1 MKKTVQRISKCK
13 VFWGM
18 LALVFVLGA
27 GLFSENLAIVS
38 HAESAAKVTASSAKI
53 RKTADSSSEVIGSAA
68 KDKAISIKSQ
78 TKGADGYTWYEVY
91 VDANTL
97 GYIRSDLVSI
107 TDGSTPPS
115 SSGTTTTTT
124 TTTTATPAP
133 VVNETPVEVTAV
145 EPLSATVTGG
155 QSVRVRSNASTT
167 SQIVTTAE
175 NGMALTVTGQA
186 TGTDG
191 KTWYQISFISNSVEV
206 TGFIRSDYVALSGEL
221 QAPVEEQPVEEQPTD
236 EQPAEDTQT
245 TSKDWDTQMQGD
257 AWYLLDMAGQ
267 KQYKIEDL
275 FNSLNQITEINAQY
289 ETNQKK
295 ISSQKAVIIILVI
308 LLVAAVAA
316 VTLLIFKIK
325 DMNDASYFSG
335 VEEETVRRRRVDRRG
350 EKILYQYRWKIR
362 CAGSDTAQKSG
373 SIRHSD
379 DLSITWSDFERQP
392 WFLYRKISYMEQ
404 LRARRGRRFSC
415 LRIHSW
421 KYKAAAEKMVEVLR
435 ANGASKVV
443 FMDLTRDDM
452 AEAVADAF
460 RYGKIILAA
469 ASYDAWVFPPMEDFL
484 HRLAHKNLQKRTFG
498 LIENGSWAPCAAKGM
513 KGILEGMKEVNV
525 CENVV
530 SIKSTMKDTD
540 VAKMEELAKEILA

>member
-115 SSGTTTTTT
+115 SSVKTTTTNTTT

-335 VEEETVRRRRVDRRG
+335 VEEETARRRRVDRPQGGRPQNGRPAPQGGRPQGGRPQGSQKVMHEVGAERRPASRPTGQGTRPDGRPAPQG
-350 EKILYQYRWKIR
+350 ERPIGQTVRPAAPQERRPAPQGGRPVTPGQGRPAPQGGRPTAPQSERPAPQAGRPVARPTKPVPQSEGNQNPGWK
-362 CAGSDTAQKSG
+362 SKNFM
-373 SIRHSD
+373 SD
-379 DLSITWSDFERQP
+379 DDEFEFE
-392 WFLYRKISYMEQ
+392 FLNWD
-404 LRARRGRRFSC
+404 G
-415 LRIHSW
+415 
-421 KYKAAAEKMVEVLR
+421 
-435 ANGASKVV
+435 
-443 FMDLTRDDM
+443 D
-452 AEAVADAF
+452 
-460 RYGKIILAA
+460 
-469 ASYDAWVFPPMEDFL
+469 ED
-484 HRLAHKNLQKRTFG
+484 Q
-498 LIENGSWAPCAAKGM
+498 
-513 KGILEGMKEVNV
+513 
-525 CENVV
+525 
-530 SIKSTMKDTD
+530 
-540 VAKMEELAKEILA
+540 

>member
-115 SSGTTTTTT
+115 SSGTTT

-335 VEEETVRRRRVDRRG
+335 VEEETARRRRVDRPQGGRPQNGRPAPQGGRPQGGRPQGSQKVMHEVGAERRPASRPTGQGTRPDGRPAPQGERPIGQTVRPAAPQERRPAPRG
-350 EKILYQYRWKIR
+350 GRPVTPGQGRPAPQGGRPTAPQSERPAQQAGRPVARPTKPVPQSEGNQNPGWK
-362 CAGSDTAQKSG
+362 SKNFM
-373 SIRHSD
+373 SD
-379 DLSITWSDFERQP
+379 DDEFEFE
-392 WFLYRKISYMEQ
+392 FLNWD
-404 LRARRGRRFSC
+404 G
-415 LRIHSW
+415 
-421 KYKAAAEKMVEVLR
+421 
-435 ANGASKVV
+435 
-443 FMDLTRDDM
+443 D
-452 AEAVADAF
+452 
-460 RYGKIILAA
+460 
-469 ASYDAWVFPPMEDFL
+469 ED
-484 HRLAHKNLQKRTFG
+484 Q
-498 LIENGSWAPCAAKGM
+498 
-513 KGILEGMKEVNV
+513 
-525 CENVV
+525 
-530 SIKSTMKDTD
+530 
-540 VAKMEELAKEILA
+540 

>member
-267 KQYKIEDL
+267 KQYKIDDL

-289 ETNQKK
+289 ETNQKR

-308 LLVAAVAA
+308 LLVAAVAT

-325 DMNDASYFSG
+325 DMNDASYFSD
-335 VEEETVRRRRVDRRG
+335 VEEETARRRRVDRPQGGRPQNGRPAPQGGRPQGSQKVMHEVGAERRPASRPTGQGTRPDGRPAPQG
-350 EKILYQYRWKIR
+350 ERPIGQTVRPAAPQERRPAPQGGRPVTPGQGRPAPQGGRPTAPQSERPAPQAGRPVARPTKPVPQSEGNQNPGWK
-362 CAGSDTAQKSG
+362 SKNFM
-373 SIRHSD
+373 SD
-379 DLSITWSDFERQP
+379 DDEFEFE
-392 WFLYRKISYMEQ
+392 FLNWD
-404 LRARRGRRFSC
+404 G
-415 LRIHSW
+415 
-421 KYKAAAEKMVEVLR
+421 
-435 ANGASKVV
+435 
-443 FMDLTRDDM
+443 D
-452 AEAVADAF
+452 
-460 RYGKIILAA
+460 
-469 ASYDAWVFPPMEDFL
+469 ED
-484 HRLAHKNLQKRTFG
+484 Q
-498 LIENGSWAPCAAKGM
+498 
-513 KGILEGMKEVNV
+513 
-525 CENVV
+525 
-530 SIKSTMKDTD
+530 
-540 VAKMEELAKEILA
+540 

>member
-1 MKKTVQRISKCK
+1 
-13 VFWGM
+13 M

-115 SSGTTTTTT
+115 SS

-335 VEEETVRRRRVDRRG
+335 VEEETVRRRRVDRPQGGRPQNGRPAPQGGRPQGGRPQGSQKVMHEVGAERRPASRPTGQGTRPDGRPAPQG
-350 EKILYQYRWKIR
+350 ERPIGQTVRPAAPQERRPAPQGGRPVTPGQGRPAPQGGRPTAPQSERPAPQAGRPVARPTKPVPQSEGNQNPGWK
-362 CAGSDTAQKSG
+362 SKNFM
-373 SIRHSD
+373 SD
-379 DLSITWSDFERQP
+379 DDEFEFE
-392 WFLYRKISYMEQ
+392 FLNWD
-404 LRARRGRRFSC
+404 G
-415 LRIHSW
+415 
-421 KYKAAAEKMVEVLR
+421 
-435 ANGASKVV
+435 
-443 FMDLTRDDM
+443 D
-452 AEAVADAF
+452 
-460 RYGKIILAA
+460 
-469 ASYDAWVFPPMEDFL
+469 ED
-484 HRLAHKNLQKRTFG
+484 Q
-498 LIENGSWAPCAAKGM
+498 
-513 KGILEGMKEVNV
+513 
-525 CENVV
+525 
-530 SIKSTMKDTD
+530 
-540 VAKMEELAKEILA
+540 

>member
-13 VFWGM
+13 AFWGM
-18 LALVFVLGA
+18 LALVLVLGA
-27 GLFSENLAIVS
+27 GLFAGDLAIVS

-53 RKTADSSSEVIGSAA
+53 RKSADSSSEVIGSAS
-68 KDKAISIKSQ
+68 KDKTISIKSQ

-107 TDGSTPPS
+107 TDGSTPSS

-221 QAPVEEQPVEEQPTD
+221 QAPVEEQPAEEQPTD

-245 TSKDWDTQMQGD
+245 TSKDWDTQLQGD

-267 KQYKIEDL
+267 KQYKIDDL

-335 VEEETVRRRRVDRRG
+335 VEEETARRRRVDRPQGGRPQSGRPAPQGGRPQGGRPQGSQKVMHEVGAERRPASRPTGQGARPDGRPAPQG
-350 EKILYQYRWKIR
+350 ERPVGQTVRPAPQGGRSVTSGQGRPAPQGGRPVTPGQGRPAPQGGRPVTPGQGRPAPQGGRPTAPQSERPAPQAGRPVTRPTKPAPQSEGNQDPGWK
-362 CAGSDTAQKSG
+362 SKNFM
-373 SIRHSD
+373 SD
-379 DLSITWSDFERQP
+379 DDEFEFE
-392 WFLYRKISYMEQ
+392 FLNWD
-404 LRARRGRRFSC
+404 G
-415 LRIHSW
+415 
-421 KYKAAAEKMVEVLR
+421 
-435 ANGASKVV
+435 
-443 FMDLTRDDM
+443 D
-452 AEAVADAF
+452 
-460 RYGKIILAA
+460 
-469 ASYDAWVFPPMEDFL
+469 ED
-484 HRLAHKNLQKRTFG
+484 Q
-498 LIENGSWAPCAAKGM
+498 
-513 KGILEGMKEVNV
+513 
-525 CENVV
+525 
-530 SIKSTMKDTD
+530 
-540 VAKMEELAKEILA
+540 

>member
-13 VFWGM
+13 AFWGM
-18 LALVFVLGA
+18 LALVLVLGA
-27 GLFSENLAIVS
+27 GLFAGDLAIVS

-53 RKTADSSSEVIGSAA
+53 RKSADSSSEVIGSAT
-68 KDKAISIKSQ
+68 KDKTISIKSQ

-97 GYIRSDLVSI
+97 GYIRSDLVNI

-115 SSGTTTTTT
+115 SSGTTTTT

-221 QAPVEEQPVEEQPTD
+221 QSPVEEQPVEEQPTD

-267 KQYKIEDL
+267 KQYKIDDL

-335 VEEETVRRRRVDRRG
+335 VEEETARRRRVDRPQGGRPVTPGQGRPAPQGGRPQGGRPQGSQKVMHEVGAERRPASRPTGQGTRPDGRPAPQG
-350 EKILYQYRWKIR
+350 ERPIGQTVRPAALQERRPAPQGGRPVTPGQGRPASQGGRLVTPGQGRPAPQGGRPVARPTKPVPQSEGNQNPGWK
-362 CAGSDTAQKSG
+362 SKNFM
-373 SIRHSD
+373 SD
-379 DLSITWSDFERQP
+379 DDEFEFE
-392 WFLYRKISYMEQ
+392 FLNWD
-404 LRARRGRRFSC
+404 G
-415 LRIHSW
+415 
-421 KYKAAAEKMVEVLR
+421 
-435 ANGASKVV
+435 
-443 FMDLTRDDM
+443 D
-452 AEAVADAF
+452 
-460 RYGKIILAA
+460 
-469 ASYDAWVFPPMEDFL
+469 ED
-484 HRLAHKNLQKRTFG
+484 Q
-498 LIENGSWAPCAAKGM
+498 
-513 KGILEGMKEVNV
+513 
-525 CENVV
+525 
-530 SIKSTMKDTD
+530 
-540 VAKMEELAKEILA
+540 

>member
-68 KDKAISIKSQ
+68 KDKVISIKSQ

-97 GYIRSDLVSI
+97 GYIRSDLVNI

-124 TTTTATPAP
+124 TTTTTATATPAP

-267 KQYKIEDL
+267 KQYKIDDL

-335 VEEETVRRRRVDRRG
+335 VEEETARRRRVDRPQGGRPQNGRPAPQGGRPQGGRPQGSQKVMHEVGAERRPASKPTGQGTRPDGRPAPQG
-350 EKILYQYRWKIR
+350 ERPIGQTVRPAAPQERRPAPQGGRPVTPGQGRPAPQGGRPTAPQSERPAPQAGRPVARPTKPVPQSEGNQNPGWK
-362 CAGSDTAQKSG
+362 SKNFM
-373 SIRHSD
+373 SD
-379 DLSITWSDFERQP
+379 DDEFEFE
-392 WFLYRKISYMEQ
+392 FLNWD
-404 LRARRGRRFSC
+404 G
-415 LRIHSW
+415 
-421 KYKAAAEKMVEVLR
+421 
-435 ANGASKVV
+435 
-443 FMDLTRDDM
+443 D
-452 AEAVADAF
+452 
-460 RYGKIILAA
+460 
-469 ASYDAWVFPPMEDFL
+469 ED
-484 HRLAHKNLQKRTFG
+484 Q
-498 LIENGSWAPCAAKGM
+498 
-513 KGILEGMKEVNV
+513 
-525 CENVV
+525 
-530 SIKSTMKDTD
+530 
-540 VAKMEELAKEILA
+540 

>member
-13 VFWGM
+13 AFWGM
-18 LALVFVLGA
+18 LALVLVLGA

-53 RKTADSSSEVIGSAA
+53 RKSADSSSEVIGSAT
-68 KDKAISIKSQ
+68 KDKTISIKSQ

-107 TDGSTPPS
+107 TDGSTPSS
-115 SSGTTTTTT
+115 SSGTTTTT

-221 QAPVEEQPVEEQPTD
+221 QAPAEEQPAEEQPAE

-245 TSKDWDTQMQGD
+245 TSKDWDTQLQGD
-257 AWYLLDMAGQ
+257 AWYLLDMVGQ
-267 KQYKIEDL
+267 KQYKIDDL

-295 ISSQKAVIIILVI
+295 IGSQKVVIIILVI
-308 LLVAAVAA
+308 LLVAAAA
-316 VTLLIFKIK
+316 VVTLLIFKIK
-325 DMNDASYFSG
+325 DMNDASYIAG
-335 VEEETVRRRRVDRRG
+335 VEEESARRRRVDRPQGGRPQSGRPATQGGRPQGGRPATQGGRSQGSQKVMHEVGDERRPVSKPAGQGVRPNTRPVPQG
-350 EKILYQYRWKIR
+350 ERPVGQTVRPAAPQEGRPVPQGTRPVAPGQGRPAPQGGKTAAPQAGRTTAPQEGRPAPRPTKPVPKSNGNQDPGWK
-362 CAGSDTAQKSG
+362 SKNFM
-373 SIRHSD
+373 SD
-379 DLSITWSDFERQP
+379 DDEFEFE
-392 WFLYRKISYMEQ
+392 FLNWDGDEEQ
-404 LRARRGRRFSC
+404 
-415 LRIHSW
+415 
-421 KYKAAAEKMVEVLR
+421 
-435 ANGASKVV
+435 
-443 FMDLTRDDM
+443 
-452 AEAVADAF
+452 
-460 RYGKIILAA
+460 
-469 ASYDAWVFPPMEDFL
+469 
-484 HRLAHKNLQKRTFG
+484 
-498 LIENGSWAPCAAKGM
+498 
-513 KGILEGMKEVNV
+513 
-525 CENVV
+525 
-530 SIKSTMKDTD
+530 
-540 VAKMEELAKEILA
+540 

>member
-124 TTTTATPAP
+124 TTPTTTTATPAP

-335 VEEETVRRRRVDRRG
+335 VEEETVRRRRVDRPQGGRPQNGRPAPQGGRPQGGRPQGSQKVMHEVGAERRPASRPTGQGTRPDGRPAPQGERPIGQTVRPAAPQERRPAPRG
-350 EKILYQYRWKIR
+350 GRPVTPGQGRPAPQGGRPTAPQSERPAPQAGRPVARPTKPVPQSEGNQNPGWK
-362 CAGSDTAQKSG
+362 SKNFM
-373 SIRHSD
+373 SD
-379 DLSITWSDFERQP
+379 DDEFEFE
-392 WFLYRKISYMEQ
+392 FLNWD
-404 LRARRGRRFSC
+404 G
-415 LRIHSW
+415 
-421 KYKAAAEKMVEVLR
+421 
-435 ANGASKVV
+435 
-443 FMDLTRDDM
+443 D
-452 AEAVADAF
+452 
-460 RYGKIILAA
+460 
-469 ASYDAWVFPPMEDFL
+469 ED
-484 HRLAHKNLQKRTFG
+484 Q
-498 LIENGSWAPCAAKGM
+498 
-513 KGILEGMKEVNV
+513 
-525 CENVV
+525 
-530 SIKSTMKDTD
+530 
-540 VAKMEELAKEILA
+540 

>member
-1 MKKTVQRISKCK
+1 
-13 VFWGM
+13 M

-267 KQYKIEDL
+267 KQYKIDDL

-289 ETNQKK
+289 ETNQKR

-308 LLVAAVAA
+308 LLVAAVAT

-325 DMNDASYFSG
+325 DMNDASYFSD
-335 VEEETVRRRRVDRRG
+335 VEEETARRRRVDRPQGGRPQNGRPAPQGGRPQGSQKVMHEVGAERRPASRPTGQGTRPDGRPAPQG
-350 EKILYQYRWKIR
+350 ERPIGQTVRPAAPQERRPAPQGGRPVTPGQGRPAPQGGRPTAPQSERPAPQAGRPVARPTKPVPQSEGNQNPGWK
-362 CAGSDTAQKSG
+362 SKNFM
-373 SIRHSD
+373 SD
-379 DLSITWSDFERQP
+379 DDEFEFE
-392 WFLYRKISYMEQ
+392 FLNWD
-404 LRARRGRRFSC
+404 G
-415 LRIHSW
+415 
-421 KYKAAAEKMVEVLR
+421 
-435 ANGASKVV
+435 
-443 FMDLTRDDM
+443 D
-452 AEAVADAF
+452 
-460 RYGKIILAA
+460 
-469 ASYDAWVFPPMEDFL
+469 ED
-484 HRLAHKNLQKRTFG
+484 Q
-498 LIENGSWAPCAAKGM
+498 
-513 KGILEGMKEVNV
+513 
-525 CENVV
+525 
-530 SIKSTMKDTD
+530 
-540 VAKMEELAKEILA
+540 

>member
-68 KDKAISIKSQ
+68 KDKTISIKSQ
-78 TKGADGYTWYEVY
+78 TKGADGYNWYEVY

-97 GYIRSDLVSI
+97 GYIRSDLVNI

-115 SSGTTTTTT
+115 SSGTTTTT

-221 QAPVEEQPVEEQPTD
+221 QSPVEEQPVEEQPTD

-267 KQYKIEDL
+267 KQYKIDDL

-335 VEEETVRRRRVDRRG
+335 VEEETARRRRVDRPQGGRPVTPGQGRPAPQGGRPQGGRPQGSQKVMHEVGAERRPASRPTGQGTRPDGRPAPQG
-350 EKILYQYRWKIR
+350 ERPIGQTVRPAAPQERRPAPQGGRPVTPGQGRPAPQGGRPVTPGQGRPAPQGGRPVARPTKPVPQSEGNQNPGWK
-362 CAGSDTAQKSG
+362 SKNFM
-373 SIRHSD
+373 SD
-379 DLSITWSDFERQP
+379 DDEFEFE
-392 WFLYRKISYMEQ
+392 FLNWD
-404 LRARRGRRFSC
+404 G
-415 LRIHSW
+415 
-421 KYKAAAEKMVEVLR
+421 
-435 ANGASKVV
+435 
-443 FMDLTRDDM
+443 D
-452 AEAVADAF
+452 
-460 RYGKIILAA
+460 
-469 ASYDAWVFPPMEDFL
+469 ED
-484 HRLAHKNLQKRTFG
+484 Q
-498 LIENGSWAPCAAKGM
+498 
-513 KGILEGMKEVNV
+513 
-525 CENVV
+525 
-530 SIKSTMKDTD
+530 
-540 VAKMEELAKEILA
+540 

>member
-1 MKKTVQRISKCK
+1 
-13 VFWGM
+13 M

-97 GYIRSDLVSI
+97 GYIRSDLVNI

-335 VEEETVRRRRVDRRG
+335 VEEETARRRRVDRPQGGRPQNGRPAPQGGRPQGGRPQGSQKVMHEVGAERRPASRPTGQGTRPDGRPAPRG
-350 EKILYQYRWKIR
+350 GRPVTPGQGRPAPQGGRPVTPGQGRPAPQGGRPTAPQSERPAPQAGRPVARPTKPVPQSEGNQNPGWK
-362 CAGSDTAQKSG
+362 SKNFM
-373 SIRHSD
+373 SD
-379 DLSITWSDFERQP
+379 DDEFEFE
-392 WFLYRKISYMEQ
+392 FLNWD
-404 LRARRGRRFSC
+404 G
-415 LRIHSW
+415 
-421 KYKAAAEKMVEVLR
+421 
-435 ANGASKVV
+435 
-443 FMDLTRDDM
+443 D
-452 AEAVADAF
+452 
-460 RYGKIILAA
+460 
-469 ASYDAWVFPPMEDFL
+469 ED
-484 HRLAHKNLQKRTFG
+484 Q
-498 LIENGSWAPCAAKGM
+498 
-513 KGILEGMKEVNV
+513 
-525 CENVV
+525 
-530 SIKSTMKDTD
+530 
-540 VAKMEELAKEILA
+540 

>member
-13 VFWGM
+13 AFWGM
-18 LALVFVLGA
+18 LALVLVLGA
-27 GLFSENLAIVS
+27 GLFAGDLAIVS

-53 RKTADSSSEVIGSAA
+53 RKSADSSSEVIGSAT
-68 KDKAISIKSQ
+68 KDKTISIKSQ

-97 GYIRSDLVSI
+97 GYIRSDLVNI

-115 SSGTTTTTT
+115 SSGTTTTT

-221 QAPVEEQPVEEQPTD
+221 QSPVEEQPVEEQPTD

-267 KQYKIEDL
+267 KQYKIDDL

-335 VEEETVRRRRVDRRG
+335 VEEETARRRRVDRPQGGRPVTPGQGRPAPQGGRPQGGRPQGSQKVMHEVGAERRPASRPTGQGTRPDGRPAPQG
-350 EKILYQYRWKIR
+350 ERPIGQTVRPAALQERRPAPQGGRPVTPGQGRPTPQGGRPTAPQSERPVQQAGRPVARPTKPVPQSEGNQNPGWK
-362 CAGSDTAQKSG
+362 SKNFM
-373 SIRHSD
+373 SD
-379 DLSITWSDFERQP
+379 DDEFEFE
-392 WFLYRKISYMEQ
+392 FLNWD
-404 LRARRGRRFSC
+404 G
-415 LRIHSW
+415 
-421 KYKAAAEKMVEVLR
+421 
-435 ANGASKVV
+435 
-443 FMDLTRDDM
+443 D
-452 AEAVADAF
+452 
-460 RYGKIILAA
+460 
-469 ASYDAWVFPPMEDFL
+469 ED
-484 HRLAHKNLQKRTFG
+484 Q
-498 LIENGSWAPCAAKGM
+498 
-513 KGILEGMKEVNV
+513 
-525 CENVV
+525 
-530 SIKSTMKDTD
+530 
-540 VAKMEELAKEILA
+540 

>member
-1 MKKTVQRISKCK
+1 MKKTVQKTSKFR

-18 LALVFVLGA
+18 FALVLVLGA

-53 RKTADSSSEVIGSAA
+53 RKSADSSSEVIGSAA
-68 KDKAISIKSQ
+68 KDKTISIKSQ

-107 TDGSTPPS
+107 TDGSTPTS
-115 SSGTTTTTT
+115 SSGSSTSSSSATTTTTT
-124 TTTTATPAP
+124 STPA
-133 VVNETPVEVTAV
+133 VEETPVEVSAV
-145 EPLSATVTGG
+145 EPVSATVTGG

-191 KTWYQISFISNSVEV
+191 KTWYQVTFISNSVEV
-206 TGFIRSDYVALSGEL
+206 TGFIRSDYVQLSGEL

-245 TSKDWDTQMQGD
+245 TSKDWDTQLQGD

-267 KQYKIEDL
+267 KQYKIDDL
-275 FNSLNQITEINAQY
+275 FNSLNQITEINAQF
-289 ETNQKK
+289 EANQKK

-308 LLVAAVAA
+308 LLVAAAAA

-335 VEEETVRRRRVDRRG
+335 VEEETARRRRVDRPQGNRPQSG
-350 EKILYQYRWKIR
+350 RPATQGGRPQGTRPQGSQKVMHEVGAERR
-362 CAGSDTAQKSG
+362 PASRPAGQGA
-373 SIRHSD
+373 RPNC
-379 DLSITWSDFERQP
+379 RP
-392 WFLYRKISYMEQ
+392 WPQ
-404 LRARRGRRFSC
+404 
-415 LRIHSW
+415 
-421 KYKAAAEKMVEVLR
+421 
-435 ANGASKVV
+435 
-443 FMDLTRDDM
+443 
-452 AEAVADAF
+452 
-460 RYGKIILAA
+460 
-469 ASYDAWVFPPMEDFL
+469 
-484 HRLAHKNLQKRTFG
+484 
-498 LIENGSWAPCAAKGM
+498 
-513 KGILEGMKEVNV
+513 
-525 CENVV
+525 
-530 SIKSTMKDTD
+530 
-540 VAKMEELAKEILA
+540 